1 MRFVPSLHP
10 HRVSTITSSGR
21 MKRNRRTMRWSGESG
36 QVAISTF
43 LNDTMKKTYRK
54 HSPAFKT
61 KVVLEA
67 LKERETLS
75 ELA

>member
-1 MRFVPSLHP
+1 
-10 HRVSTITSSGR
+10 
-21 MKRNRRTMRWSGESG
+21 
-36 QVAISTF
+36 
-43 LNDTMKKTYRK
+43 MKKTYRK

-75 ELA
+75 ELAQRHSLHPTQIATWKREFLEGAVQVFGEGLRW

>member
-1 MRFVPSLHP
+1 
-10 HRVSTITSSGR
+10 
-21 MKRNRRTMRWSGESG
+21 
-36 QVAISTF
+36 
-43 LNDTMKKTYRK
+43 MKKTYRK

-75 ELA
+75 ELAQWSSPLTYRTRLQWQNCKLCPYEQQTEVQQGREAADRA

>member
-1 MRFVPSLHP
+1 
-10 HRVSTITSSGR
+10 
-21 MKRNRRTMRWSGESG
+21 
-36 QVAISTF
+36 
-43 LNDTMKKTYRK
+43 MKKTYRK

-75 ELA
+75 ELAQRQALHHADSRQRRSSWRAPSRCSVMAQWWTPRPRAGEGAAAPEDR

>member
-1 MRFVPSLHP
+1 
-10 HRVSTITSSGR
+10 
-21 MKRNRRTMRWSGESG
+21 
-36 QVAISTF
+36 
-43 LNDTMKKTYRK
+43 MKKTYRK

-75 ELA
+75 ELAQRHGLHPRR